1 MKNELI
7 IGNQIWMSE
16 NLNVV
21 RFRNGDP
28 ILEAKTNEEW
38 QIAGENKQAAWC
50 YYDNDPVN
58 GAIYGRLYNWYA
70 VIDPR
75 GLAPEGWYIPSNEQW
90 TELTDYLGKEYTIF
104 GGSKVAGSKMKSTS
118 GWANYG
124 NGTNE
129 TGFSGLP
136 GGNRFINGTF
146 YDLGGYGF
154 WWSTSEA
161 STKGAL
167 ARALTYNDETFDLI
181 QINKCNGFSV
191 RCFRGL
197 FI

>member
-1 MKNELI
+1 MKTEVK
-7 IGNQIWMSE
+7 IGNQVWMSE
-16 NLNVV
+16 NLNVD

-50 YYDNDPVN
+50 YYDNNPVN
-58 GAIYGRLYNWYA
+58 GAIYGKLYNWYA

-75 GLAPEGWYIPSNEQW
+75 GLAPEGWQIPGNNEW
-90 TELTDYLGKEYTIF
+90 TKLADVSGKEYTIF
-104 GGSKVAGSKMKSTS
+104 GGSKIVGAKMKSNS
-118 GWANYG
+118 GWANNG
-124 NGTNE
+124 NGNNE

-136 GGNRFINGTF
+136 GGNRFIDGTF
-146 YDLGGYGF
+146 YDLGGCGF
-154 WWSTSEA
+154 WWSSSEA

-167 ARALTYNDETFDLI
+167 ARALAFDDETFHLL
-181 QINKCNGFSV
+181 QIIKCNGFSV
-191 RCFRGL
+191 RCFRVL